1 MRDAVLLQSPLP
13 NPWHRGKVRDT
24 YDLGDRLLIVATDRI
39 SAFDVVLPNGI
50 PDKGAVLTQLSA
62 FWFEKI
68 EPVVPTHF
76 IRLADGSAADGLPFA
91 LPPELL
97 GRAMI
102 VRKARRVD
110 VECVVRGY
118 LAGSAWAE
126 YRRTGRVCG
135 IPLPEGLREAEQL
148 PEPIFTPTTKAESG
162 HDQPITYAELV
173 RMVGPDAANVLKL
186 RSLAVYRFAWQYALA
201 RGIIIADTKFEF
213 GWHDGELILID
224 EVLTPDSSRFWPL
237 DGYEPGHSQPSY
249 DKQPVRDWLEA
260 TGWDKQPPAPP
271 LPAAV
276 VADTAARYRRVF
288 TLLTGRELVRAAGS
302 EKVNG

>member
-1 MRDAVLLQSPLP
+1 MRDTVLLQSPLP

-76 IRLADGSAADGLPFA
+76 IRLADGTAADGLPFV
-91 LPPELL
+91 LPPELV

-102 VRKARRVD
+102 VRKAQRVD

-162 HDQPITYAELV
+162 HDQPLTYAELV
-173 RMVGPDAANVLKL
+173 QLVGPDAANVLKL
-186 RSLAVYRFAWQYALA
+186 RSLAIYRFAWQYALE

-213 GWHDGELILID
+213 GWHEGELILID

-260 TGWDKQPPAPP
+260 SGWNKQPPAPP
-271 LPAAV
+271 LPPEV
-276 VADTAARYRRVF
+276 VADTATRYRRAF
-288 TLLTGRELVRAAGS
+288 ALLTGREMTRATGVKPA
-302 EKVNG
+302 

>member
-1 MRDAVLLQSPLP
+1 MSDTVLLQSPLP

-50 PDKGAVLTQLSA
+50 PDKGVVLTQLSA

-76 IRLADGSAADGLPFA
+76 IRLADGSAADGLPFT
-91 LPPELL
+91 LPPELV

-102 VRKARRVD
+102 VRKAQRVD

-162 HDQPITYAELV
+162 HDQPLTYAELV
-173 RMVGPDAANVLKL
+173 QMVGAEAANVLKL
-186 RSLAVYRFAWQYALA
+186 RSLAVYRFAWQYAIE

-213 GWHDGELILID
+213 GWHNGELILID

-237 DGYEPGHSQPSY
+237 AEYEPGHGQPSY

-260 TGWDKQPPAPP
+260 SGWDKQPPAPS
-271 LPAAV
+271 LPPTV

-288 TLLTGRELVRAAGS
+288 ALLTGRKLTRAADP
-302 EKVNG
+302 EKVNR